1 MAHSRRP
8 KPIYSRRFKQPSLLN
23 SLLAQ
28 LSDLNPLTSKEFFM
42 SSRRNIIIRTVATV
56 CGDIATGVAVAGAAV
71 WIIETA
77 ALGLFLSFLVWLLG
91 VIAALA
97 LSQYIVQPALNVVL
111 SDQKLDMAVNA
122 VTSLADR
129 LTAFARSTLQAA

>member
-1 MAHSRRP
+1 MVHSRRP

-28 LSDLNPLTSKEFFM
+28 LSNLNPLTSKEFFM
-42 SSRRNIIIRTVATV
+42 SSRRNIIIRTVATL
-56 CGDIATGVAVAGAAV
+56 CGDIATGIAVAAAAV

-77 ALGLFLSFLVWLLG
+77 ALGLFLSFLIWLLAA
-91 VIAALA
+91 IAALI
-97 LSQYIVQPALNVVL
+97 LSQYVVHPTLTVVL
-111 SDQKLDMAVNA
+111 SDQKLDLAVGA